1 MPTHGVLLLCV
12 SNYDSPIIT
21 NQDMYLLGYHNSNVN
36 CKLIKIPTSSDANI
50 EIFNAVFK
58 EGKLTITFAKDC
70 VMVRVFARAQ

>member
-1 MPTHGVLLLCV
+1 
-12 SNYDSPIIT
+12 
-21 NQDMYLLGYHNSNVN
+21 MYLLGYHNSNVN